1 MSERLNA
8 NLIRMSS
15 ASEAFSVRH
24 QAIYEVVKT
33 IPAGVVA
40 TYGQVAAIVGCGP
53 RLVGYALASLPAG
66 MDVPWQRVI
75 NSQGKISIRSD
86 GGADPRQRQAL
97 IREGIVFSLKGTVD
111 LKRFGWDGP
120 DWDWLYERGLQPP
133 PGMTLRQAVDFA
145 RASAR
150 LLRPE

>member
-1 MSERLNA
+1 
-8 NLIRMSS
+8 MSS
-15 ASEAFSVRH
+15 AKESFSVRH
-24 QAIYEVVKT
+24 QTIYEVVKT

-75 NSQGKISIRSD
+75 NSQGKISTRSD
-86 GGADPRQRQAL
+86 GAADPRQRQAL

-133 PGMTLRQAVDFA
+133 PRRDSE
-145 RASAR
+145 ASGR
-150 LLRPE
+150 FP

>member
-1 MSERLNA
+1 
-8 NLIRMSS
+8 MSS
-15 ASEAFSVRH
+15 ATESFSVRY

-75 NSQGKISIRSD
+75 NRQGKISTRSD
-86 GGADPRQRQAL
+86 GAADPRQHQAL

-133 PGMTLRQAVDFA
+133 PRRDTD
-145 RASAR
+145 ASGR
-150 LLRPE
+150 FP

>member
-1 MSERLNA
+1 
-8 NLIRMSS
+8 MSS
-15 ASEAFSVRH
+15 ATESFSVCH

-75 NSQGKISIRSD
+75 NSQGRISIRSN
-86 GGADPRQRQAL
+86 GAADPRQRHAL
-97 IREGIVFSLKGTVD
+97 IREGIVFSLNGTVD

-120 DWDWLYERGLQPP
+120 DWDWLYEKGLQPP
-133 PGMTLRQAVDFA
+133 PRRDSE
-145 RASAR
+145 ASSR
-150 LLRPE
+150 SS

>member
-1 MSERLNA
+1 
-8 NLIRMSS
+8 MSS
-15 ASEAFSVRH
+15 ATESFSVRH

-75 NSQGKISIRSD
+75 NSQGKISTRSD
-86 GGADPRQRQAL
+86 GAADLQQREAL

-133 PGMTLRQAVDFA
+133 PRRDSVESGRF
-145 RASAR
+145 
-150 LLRPE
+150 P

>member
-1 MSERLNA
+1 MT
-8 NLIRMSS
+8 S
-15 ASEAFSVRH
+15 ATESFSVRH
-24 QAIYEVVKT
+24 QSIYEVVKT

-53 RLVGYALASLPAG
+53 RLVGYALASLPTG

-75 NSQGKISIRSD
+75 NSQGKISTRSD
-86 GGADPRQRQAL
+86 GAADPRQRQAL
-97 IREGIVFSLKGTVD
+97 IREGIVFSLEGTVD

-133 PGMTLRQAVDFA
+133 PRRHSA
-145 RASAR
+145 ASGR
-150 LLRPE
+150 FL

>member
-1 MSERLNA
+1 
-8 NLIRMSS
+8 MSS
-15 ASEAFSVRH
+15 ATESFSVRH
-24 QAIYEVVKT
+24 QTIYEVVKT

-53 RLVGYALASLPAG
+53 RLVGYALAALPAG

-75 NSQGKISIRSD
+75 NSQGKISTRSD
-86 GGADPRQRQAL
+86 GAADPRQRQAL

-133 PGMTLRQAVDFA
+133 PRRDTD
-145 RASAR
+145 ASGR
-150 LLRPE
+150 FP

>member
-1 MSERLNA
+1 
-8 NLIRMSS
+8 MSS
-15 ASEAFSVRH
+15 ATESFSVRH
-24 QAIYEVVKT
+24 QTIYEVVKT

-75 NSQGKISIRSD
+75 NSQGKISTRSD
-86 GGADPRQRQAL
+86 GAADPRQRQAL

-133 PGMTLRQAVDFA
+133 PQRDSDTSGRF
-145 RASAR
+145 
-150 LLRPE
+150 P

>member
-1 MSERLNA
+1 MSNSIE
-8 NLIRMSS
+8 S
-15 ASEAFSVRH
+15 FSVRH
-24 QAIYEVVKT
+24 HTIYEVVKK

-75 NSQGKISIRSD
+75 NSQGRISIRSN
-86 GGADPRQRQAL
+86 GAADPRQRHAL
-97 IREGIVFSLKGTVD
+97 IREGIVFSLNGTVD

-120 DWDWLYERGLQPP
+120 DWDWLYERGLQPLP
-133 PGMTLRQAVDFA
+133 RRDLGESSR
-145 RASAR
+145 SC
-150 LLRPE
+150 

>member
-1 MSERLNA
+1 
-8 NLIRMSS
+8 MSS
-15 ASEAFSVRH
+15 AKESFSVRH
-24 QAIYEVVKT
+24 QTIYEVVKT

-75 NSQGKISIRSD
+75 NSQGKISTRSD
-86 GGADPRQRQAL
+86 GAADPRQRQAL

-133 PGMTLRQAVDFA
+133 PRRDTD
-145 RASAR
+145 ASGR
-150 LLRPE
+150 FP

>member
-1 MSERLNA
+1 
-8 NLIRMSS
+8 MSS
-15 ASEAFSVRH
+15 AKESFSVRH
-24 QAIYEVVKT
+24 QTIYEVVKT

-75 NSQGKISIRSD
+75 NSQGKISTRSD
-86 GGADPRQRQAL
+86 GAADPRQRQAL

-120 DWDWLYERGLQPP
+120 DWGWLYERGLHPP
-133 PGMTLRQAVDFA
+133 PRRDSD
-145 RASAR
+145 ASGR
-150 LLRPE
+150 FP

>member
-1 MSERLNA
+1 
-8 NLIRMSS
+8 MSS
-15 ASEAFSVRH
+15 ATESFSVRH

-133 PGMTLRQAVDFA
+133 PRRDSD
-145 RASAR
+145 ASVR
-150 LLRPE
+150 FP

>member
-1 MSERLNA
+1 
-8 NLIRMSS
+8 MSS
-15 ASEAFSVRH
+15 TTESFSVRH
-24 QAIYEVVKT
+24 QTIYEVVKT

-75 NSQGKISIRSD
+75 NSQGKISTRSD
-86 GGADPRQRQAL
+86 GAADPRQRQAL

-133 PGMTLRQAVDFA
+133 PRRDSD
-145 RASAR
+145 ASGR
-150 LLRPE
+150 FP

>member
-1 MSERLNA
+1 
-8 NLIRMSS
+8 MSS
-15 ASEAFSVRH
+15 ATESFSVRH
-24 QAIYEVVKT
+24 QTIYEVVKT

-75 NSQGKISIRSD
+75 NSQGKISTRSD
-86 GGADPRQRQAL
+86 GAADPRQRQAL

-120 DWDWLYERGLQPP
+120 DWDWRYERGLQPP
-133 PGMTLRQAVDFA
+133 PRRDSD
-145 RASAR
+145 ASGR
-150 LLRPE
+150 FP

>member
-1 MSERLNA
+1 
-8 NLIRMSS
+8 MSS
-15 ASEAFSVRH
+15 ATESFSVRH
-24 QAIYEVVKT
+24 QTIYEVVKT

-75 NSQGKISIRSD
+75 NSQGKISTRSD
-86 GGADPRQRQAL
+86 GAADPRQRQAL
-97 IREGIVFSLKGTVD
+97 IREGIVFSLKRTVD

-133 PGMTLRQAVDFA
+133 PRRDSD
-145 RASAR
+145 ASGR
-150 LLRPE
+150 FP

>member
-1 MSERLNA
+1 
-8 NLIRMSS
+8 MSS
-15 ASEAFSVRH
+15 ATESFSVRH
-24 QAIYEVVKT
+24 QTIYEVVKT

-75 NSQGKISIRSD
+75 NSQGKISTRSD
-86 GGADPRQRQAL
+86 GAADPRQRQAL

-133 PGMTLRQAVDFA
+133 PRRDSD
-145 RASAR
+145 ASER
-150 LLRPE
+150 FP

>member
-1 MSERLNA
+1 
-8 NLIRMSS
+8 MSS
-15 ASEAFSVRH
+15 ATESFSVRH
-24 QAIYEVVKT
+24 QTIYEVVKT
-33 IPAGVVA
+33 IPVGVVA

-75 NSQGKISIRSD
+75 NSQGKISTRSD
-86 GGADPRQRQAL
+86 GAADPRQRQAL

-133 PGMTLRQAVDFA
+133 PRRDSD
-145 RASAR
+145 ASGR
-150 LLRPE
+150 FP

>member
-1 MSERLNA
+1 MSNSIE
-8 NLIRMSS
+8 S
-15 ASEAFSVRH
+15 FSVRH
-24 QAIYEVVKT
+24 HTIYEVVKK

-53 RLVGYALASLPAG
+53 RLVGYALASLPAE

-75 NSQGKISIRSD
+75 NSQGRISIRSN
-86 GGADPRQRQAL
+86 GVADPRQRQAL
-97 IREGIVFSLKGTVD
+97 IREGIVFSLNGTVD

-133 PGMTLRQAVDFA
+133 PRRDSA
-145 RASAR
+145 ASGR
-150 LLRPE
+150 FP

>member
-1 MSERLNA
+1 
-8 NLIRMSS
+8 MSS
-15 ASEAFSVRH
+15 AKESFSVRH
-24 QAIYEVVKT
+24 QTIYEVVKT

-75 NSQGKISIRSD
+75 NSQGKISTRSD
-86 GGADPRQRQAL
+86 GAADPRQRQAL

-133 PGMTLRQAVDFA
+133 PRRDSD
-145 RASAR
+145 ASGR
-150 LLRPE
+150 FP

>member
-1 MSERLNA
+1 
-8 NLIRMSS
+8 MSS
-15 ASEAFSVRH
+15 ATESFSVRH
-24 QAIYEVVKT
+24 QTIYEVVKT

-75 NSQGKISIRSD
+75 NSQGKISTRSD
-86 GGADPRQRQAL
+86 GAADPRQRQAL

-133 PGMTLRQAVDFA
+133 PR
-145 RASAR
+145 RASDASGR
-150 LLRPE
+150 FP

>member
-1 MSERLNA
+1 
-8 NLIRMSS
+8 MSS
-15 ASEAFSVRH
+15 AKESFSVRH
-24 QAIYEVVKT
+24 QTIYEVVKT

-75 NSQGKISIRSD
+75 NSQGKISTRSD
-86 GGADPRQRQAL
+86 GAADPRQRQAL

-133 PGMTLRQAVDFA
+133 PQRDSD
-145 RASAR
+145 ASGR
-150 LLRPE
+150 FP

>member
-1 MSERLNA
+1 
-8 NLIRMSS
+8 MSS
-15 ASEAFSVRH
+15 ATESFSVRH
-24 QAIYEVVKT
+24 QTIYEVVKT

-53 RLVGYALASLPAG
+53 RLVGYALASLPTG

-75 NSQGKISIRSD
+75 NSQGKISTRSD
-86 GGADPRQRQAL
+86 GAADPRQRQAL

-133 PGMTLRQAVDFA
+133 PRRDSD
-145 RASAR
+145 ASGR
-150 LLRPE
+150 FP

>member
-1 MSERLNA
+1 MT
-8 NLIRMSS
+8 S
-15 ASEAFSVRH
+15 ATESFSVRH
-24 QAIYEVVKT
+24 QTIYDVVKT
-33 IPAGVVA
+33 IPVGVVA

-53 RLVGYALASLPAG
+53 RLVGYALASLPTE
-66 MDVPWQRVI
+66 MDVPWHRVI

-86 GGADPRQRQAL
+86 GAADPRQRQAL

-133 PGMTLRQAVDFA
+133 PRRDSP
-145 RASAR
+145 ASGR
-150 LLRPE
+150 FP

>member
-1 MSERLNA
+1 
-8 NLIRMSS
+8 MSS
-15 ASEAFSVRH
+15 ATESFSVRH

-120 DWDWLYERGLQPP
+120 DWDWLYERGLQP
-133 PGMTLRQAVDFA
+133 TQRRDSA
-145 RASAR
+145 ASGR
-150 LLRPE
+150 FP

>member
-1 MSERLNA
+1 
-8 NLIRMSS
+8 MSS
-15 ASEAFSVRH
+15 ATESFSVRH
-24 QAIYEVVKT
+24 QTIYEVVKT

-66 MDVPWQRVI
+66 KDVPWQRVI
-75 NSQGKISIRSD
+75 NSQGKISTRSD
-86 GGADPRQRQAL
+86 GAADPRQRQAL

-133 PGMTLRQAVDFA
+133 PRRDSD
-145 RASAR
+145 ASGR
-150 LLRPE
+150 FP

>member
-1 MSERLNA
+1 
-8 NLIRMSS
+8 MSS
-15 ASEAFSVRH
+15 ATESFSVRH

-86 GGADPRQRQAL
+86 GGADRRQRQAL

-120 DWDWLYERGLQPP
+120 DWDWLYQRGLQPP
-133 PGMTLRQAVDFA
+133 QQHDSTENGRF
-145 RASAR
+145 R
-150 LLRPE
+150 

>member
-1 MSERLNA
+1 MR
-8 NLIRMSS
+8 S
-15 ASEAFSVRH
+15 ATESFPVRH

-75 NSQGKISIRSD
+75 NSQGKISVRSD
-86 GGADPRQRQAL
+86 GAADPRQRQAL
-97 IREGIVFSLKGTVD
+97 IREGIMFSLKGTVD

-133 PGMTLRQAVDFA
+133 PRRDPGESSR
-145 RASAR
+145 SC
-150 LLRPE
+150 

>member
-1 MSERLNA
+1 MRNA
-8 NLIRMSS
+8 TES
-15 ASEAFSVRH
+15 FSVRH
-24 QAIYEVVKT
+24 QMIYEVVKT

-86 GGADPRQRQAL
+86 GAADPRQRQAL

-120 DWDWLYERGLQPP
+120 DWDWLYERGLQPSP
-133 PGMTLRQAVDFA
+133 RRDSA
-145 RASAR
+145 ASGR
-150 LLRPE
+150 FS

>member
-1 MSERLNA
+1 
-8 NLIRMSS
+8 MSS
-15 ASEAFSVRH
+15 ATESFSVRH
-24 QAIYEVVKT
+24 QTIYEVVKT
-33 IPAGVVA
+33 IPAGVVG

-75 NSQGKISIRSD
+75 NSQGKISTRSD
-86 GGADPRQRQAL
+86 GAADPRQRQAL

-133 PGMTLRQAVDFA
+133 PRRDSD
-145 RASAR
+145 ASGR
-150 LLRPE
+150 FP